1 MEEGDREVEFK
12 DLHSLLLTAED
23 EDAQAGRCVLPP
35 HHRCSSYTLNLI
47 ANNEID
53 KWLSTDPESR
63 VVYRSATAQCSALWT
78 KTSTKHKH
86 KYKSQNTNTKA
97 TTEVH
102 QNGSDPQQK

>member
-23 EDAQAGRCVLPP
+23 EDAQAGLCVLPP
-35 HHRCSSYTLNLI
+35 HHRCSAYTLNL